1 MFKNAQQM
9 VTVILKVRFCDEM
22 KQDSDEAKVY
32 ITCKPVNLSII
43 HLNMPTT
50 KWQHRKYFYCEECS
64 RIERYEQNCLSS
76 RTVRNEVHS
85 YH

>member
-32 ITCKPVNLSII
+32 ITCKPVNHTSKHANYQMATQKIL
-43 HLNMPTT
+43 L
-50 KWQHRKYFYCEECS
+50 
-64 RIERYEQNCLSS
+64 L
-76 RTVRNEVHS
+76 
-85 YH
+85 